1 MALTQS
7 TNKSFLINENKSVTF
22 WAGGGSD
29 IEKIKYTV
37 RDIQSES
44 WGPQGVAI
52 NAEGLRPSGFG
63 GFDQSDFLFRKIS
76 DDKIF
81 IAVRGGGGGVNTVI
95 YTFGTILGNTIDFSA
110 HKILQ
115 RLGED
120 AEPTHLS
127 VSALV
132 INDDSDPFILFSF
145 TEGSSFRIVR
155 IIENEDDSDIGDFGS
170 IYPYYTRLIRKNNL
184 VLASGLTPY
193 QSSVTFTGC
202 RPFVK
207 AFNLSIA
214 TKNISPIT
222 GGYKEWAVPLLTG
235 PGKCSALD
243 IFFTGEGYNFM
254 ILGPENSASVVP
266 A

>member
-22 WAGGGSD
+22 WGGSGSD
-29 IEKIKYTV
+29 IEKIKYIV
-37 RDIQSES
+37 RDIQSGS

-52 NAEGLRPSGFG
+52 HAEGLRSGGFG
-63 GFDQSDFLFRKIS
+63 SFDQSDFLFRKIS

-81 IAVRGGGGGVNTVI
+81 IAVRGGSTENTVI
-95 YTFGTILGNTIDFSA
+95 YSFGTILGNTIEFSA

-202 RPFVK
+202 RPFVR
-207 AFNLSIA
+207 AFNLSIE
-214 TKNISPIT
+214 TKNISPVT
-222 GGYKEWAVPLLTG
+222 GGYKEWDVPLLTG
-235 PGKCSALD
+235 SGKCSALD

-254 ILGPENSASVVP
+254 ILGPIKSTSAVP